1 MADDTPR
8 YGARTDDDSRRHDE
22 STHDTDDRKPRRS
35 YLESYPD
42 ERERPE
48 PPRYSSDPYERS
60 ATPPETGLGGLE
72 GLRPSRYDTDE
83 TPASTRDTYA
93 SPRENGSARTVFGG
107 DNDRYGSESPL
118 SSFRSR
124 DDTQRNPLLKSET
137 AMRRFSWEE
146 PEAPAPAPRQSTS
159 VHDYETPRYEPRSPR
174 LDELSTPRA
183 EPPATPAYGS
193 ERPDDGRYRA
203 PAAPTQPRSPA
214 PYPPPERDYGY
225 QENTYADPQYGADDQ
240 RGYDG
245 YADPNFQ
252 GAHSRELADVDQDYA
267 REYHYNPE
275 GADLRHGYG
284 DYDPDFQQFEQ
295 PYGEY
300 EQPKRKRGAFL
311 LIGSLVGVAV
321 IAGGLVFAWQALNTT
336 NEPQIPVV
344 TLDEKPS
351 KLDPP
356 SDPAPVEPPTK
367 NKLIY
372 DRIRAEGTE
381 TESTLVPREEEPATP
396 VNQETFSNTPA
407 DEIDQ
412 VTIDPS
418 SETTPANTDGTEPL
432 PLPLPPPPV
441 NNSENTQ
448 TTQPTFNT
456 TTQNLNTGGEVI
468 VPAQDPV
475 TNEPPAPATV
485 ETATDTTTETVESP
499 ATPPSD
505 AIAKLIQSPPLP
517 REKPTPPSRQADP
530 GPAVPTGPIQ
540 IAPLPGSV
548 DRETTTTDQPTDL
561 SQVQSPAPAAQQT
574 PAQEQPRRRTSRFS
588 EELDTGTRITT
599 TEPNTE
605 VAAVDPVTPAPETI
619 QPQAPITG
627 GNYLI
632 QTASFSSEAE
642 AQASFQQ
649 LQARHPNL
657 LGTYSPLIQQANL
670 GDRGTYYRLRIGPI
684 ETRSQASQLCNS
696 LIAAGERDCVVRD
709 RR

>member
-1 MADDTPR
+1 MDPGADP
-8 YGARTDDDSRRHDE
+8 
-22 STHDTDDRKPRRS
+22 
-35 YLESYPD
+35 
-42 ERERPE
+42 ERP
-48 PPRYSSDPYERS
+48 RAD
-60 ATPPETGLGGLE
+60 
-72 GLRPSRYDTDE
+72 
-83 TPASTRDTYA
+83 
-93 SPRENGSARTVFGG
+93 
-107 DNDRYGSESPL
+107 SPL
-118 SSFRSR
+118 SSFRSQ
-124 DDTQRNPLLKSET
+124 DTGQQRNPLLKSET
-137 AMRRFSWEE
+137 AMRRFSWEDPE
-146 PEAPAPAPRQSTS
+146 PEPPAAAPSAPVR
-159 VHDYETPRYEPRSPR
+159 DYETPRYEPRNPR
-174 LDELSTPRA
+174 LDDLSAPRS
-183 EPPATPAYGS
+183 EPPAPPAYGS
-193 ERPDDGRYRA
+193 DRVEDNRYRA
-203 PAAPTQPRSPA
+203 PAAPAAPRAPA
-214 PYPPPERDYGY
+214 PYPPPERYGGH
-225 QENTYADPQYGADDQ
+225 QENNYAEPQYQADDQ

-284 DYDPDFQQFEQ
+284 DYDPDYQQFEQ

-300 EQPKRKRGAFL
+300 EQPSKRRGPFL

-321 IAGGLVFAWQALNTT
+321 IAGGLVFAWQALNTS
-336 NEPQIPVV
+336 NEPKIPVI
-344 TLDEKPS
+344 TLDDTNDV
-351 KLDPP
+351 KL
-356 SDPAPVEPPTK
+356 PAPVEPTPVETPTK

-372 DRIRAEGTE
+372 DRIRSEDTE
-381 TESTLVPREEEPATP
+381 TESTLRPREEQPVTP
-396 VNQETFSNTPA
+396 VNQEDLGANPA
-407 DEIDQ
+407 DDIDR
-412 VTIDPS
+412 VTIDPTTD
-418 SETTPANTDGTEPL
+418 TTPANTDGTDPL

-441 NNSENTQ
+441 NNSQNTQ

-468 VPAQDPV
+468 VPAQNPAS
-475 TNEPPAPATV
+475 NEPPAPATI
-485 ETATDTTTETVESP
+485 ETASDTTTEQP

-517 REKPTPPSRQADP
+517 REKPTPPSRQVDP

-540 IAPLPGSV
+540 IAPLPGST
-548 DRETTTTDQPTDL
+548 DRETTTTDLATPDPTDL
-561 SQVQSPAPAAQQT
+561 SQIQPPAPAAQQT

-588 EELDTGTRITT
+588 EEIDTGTRLTT
-599 TEPNTE
+599 TQPNTE

-696 LIAAGERDCVVRD
+696 LISAGERDCVVRD